1 MKILIKEGI
10 VKKMVNRVLGY
21 DLSYAIEMVT
31 SWDELETSVKH
42 GIYSN
47 NRGSFNWYLN
57 HYGPMFYF
65 DMDGKKY
72 MVQFRDGEWII
83 YSNDEDDA
91 LRMPEDEFLDK
102 IGIGFMGVKLQQ
114 VMDEFIEEQL

>member
-21 DLSYAIEMVT
+21 DLTDRIEMIT
-31 SWDELETSVKH
+31 SWEELGESVKRN
-42 GIYSN
+42 IFSYD
-47 NRGSFNWYLN
+47 RGGFNWALN
-57 HYGPMFYF
+57 NYGPMFYF

-72 MVQFRDGEWII
+72 MTQFRDGEWII
-83 YSNDEDDA
+83 YSNDEDDP
-91 LRMPEDEFLDK
+91 LNMPEDEFLDK

-114 VMDEFIEEQL
+114 IIDEFVEE

>member
-21 DLSYAIEMVT
+21 DLTDRIEMIT

-47 NRGSFNWYLN
+47 NRGSFNWALN
-57 HYGPMFYF
+57 NYGPMFYF
-65 DMDGKKY
+65 NIGETKFLVQNRPDGWY
-72 MVQFRDGEWII
+72 IRSD
-83 YSNDEDDA
+83 NDD
-91 LRMPEDEFLDK
+91 LPLNIKDEELLNY

-114 VMDEFIEEQL
+114 IIDEFVEE